1 MIRRRLLAA
10 PLLVFALA
18 ATPAAAG
25 FLKSAP
31 GQLVELPTRPGVTV
45 RYGAFMP
52 DGAAQGIV
60 VLLVGGQGLVKFPA
74 QIDPD
79 WGEQGNFLIRIR
91 ENLRRRGLY
100 VAIPDAPSDH
110 SGGLGA
116 FRTSAAH
123 AEDIAAV
130 IADVRRRVPGQPVWL
145 IGTSRGSTS
154 AANAAARLPGGRGPD
169 GIVLTSTLTR
179 VPFTAKKSTETVLD
193 VDLDAIRVPTLVVYH
208 RADACDFV
216 VPADAPRLLAKL
228 ANAPKKDVLYFD
240 GGDPPRSAAC
250 DPLAAHGYYGIED
263 QAAAGIA
270 DWILAAKR

>member
-1 MIRRRLLAA
+1 VTPRRLFFAVVVA
-10 PLLVFALA
+10 GLV
-18 ATPAAAG
+18 ATPVAAG
-25 FLKSAP
+25 FLRSAP
-31 GQLVELPTRPGVTV
+31 GELVTLQTRPGVTV
-45 RYGAFMP
+45 RYAAFVP
-52 DGAAQGIV
+52 DGAARGIAI
-60 VLLVGGQGLVKFPA
+60 LLVGGQGVVRFPD
-74 QIDPD
+74 QLDPD

-116 FRTSAAH
+116 FRTAAAH
-123 AEDIAAV
+123 AEDLAAV
-130 IADVRRRVPGQPVWL
+130 IADVRRRVPDQPVWL

-179 VPFTAKKSTETVLD
+179 VPFNAKQSTETVLD
-193 VDLDAIRVPTLVVYH
+193 VDLDEIRVPTLVVYH

-216 VPADAPRLLAKL
+216 VPADAPRLLSKL

-240 GGDPPRSAAC
+240 GGDAPRSTAC
-250 DPLAAHGYYGIED
+250 EPLAAHGYYGIED

-270 DWILAAKR
+270 DWILAEKH